1 MAIEPPVGRMQ
12 LKRKGAR
19 SARKGAGDG
28 VIFAASTRDC
38 GNSVDLCARLRTI
51 IEAARGQAKIGD
63 INHGLIDSLQ
73 QEHER
78 IIGRRS
84 SLRDDEG
91 MRCERSLRVSPL
103 KDMGRVAGLSLVND
117 GWKAGDNGLSF
128 RR

>member
-1 MAIEPPVGRMQ
+1 M
-12 LKRKGAR
+12 
-19 SARKGAGDG
+19 
-28 VIFAASTRDC
+28 
-38 GNSVDLCARLRTI
+38 DLCARLRTI
-51 IEAARGQAKIGD
+51 IEVGRGQAKIGD